1 MYVVY
6 AFISWQR
13 NKKSFY
19 NKAGCIWQ
27 CVMIVVFGPLFYY
40 LISLR
45 RHQASG
51 SGSMLSHGAII
62 LSEKSSVSS
71 VAISFK

>member
-6 AFISWQR
+6 TFISWQR
-13 NKKSFY
+13 NEKSVY
-19 NKAGCIWQ
+19 SKVGCIWQ

-51 SGSMLSHGAII
+51 SGSMLCHGAIV
-62 LSEKSSVSS
+62 LSEKSSVFS